1 VSVTFLSSDDGREA
15 ELEQLSWPYLEQVV
29 LPDQQLVDDDALRRA
44 HAHVFYQVSR
54 SNGIAG
60 AIGFFLQQA
69 LTVDD
74 ANLAVGLQME
84 LGPAPTTYL
93 ETAHIG
99 KFWMRDRF
107 LPAIADIAPYDEWVK
122 RGRPDIV
129 SEARAKVEEVRA
141 RHTPLPLE
149 RDQPQAIEDVSSEA
163 RQHCRHSGLISYE
176 EWELAMQTLS
186 DAGHVVTA

>member
-1 VSVTFLSSDDGREA
+1 M
-15 ELEQLSWPYLEQVV
+15 
-29 LPDQQLVDDDALRRA
+29 DDDALRRA
-44 HAHVFYQVSR
+44 HAHVFDQVSR
-54 SNGIAG
+54 SSGIAG
-60 AIGFFLQQA
+60 AIGFLPQQE

-93 ETAHIG
+93 ETAHVG

-107 LPAIADIAPYDEWVK
+107 LPAIADIDPYDEWVK

-129 SEARAKVEEVRA
+129 SEARAKVEEIRA

-149 RDQPQAIEDVSSEA
+149 RDQPQAIEDVLNEA
-163 RQHCRHSGLISYE
+163 RQHCRHSGLISDE
-176 EWELAMQTLS
+176 ETSANSARQSGSPVRAVLIHTLRSSSEAGPGGEQSPLAADLR
-186 DAGHVVTA
+186 